1 MQVVKHVTAPDEIQR
16 SWRLT
21 LALCVMVLLGIIA
34 TAILTAGSLS
44 RLSVARE
51 GVTHA
56 RLADNSLK
64 DLMVQI
70 LNAETGQ
77 RGFLLSG
84 HADYLQPYFAALAQ
98 LREARAALGLVLH
111 NEPSVAADLDTLDQ
125 AIALKLQEL
134 DRTVTLKSEGK
145 SDEALALVLTDSGKQ
160 AMDAVRD
167 VVRVLMTS
175 GDRRTELWET
185 ALAQEL
191 FNNYLI
197 VAASIAINLI
207 MFVLLVLR
215 LRYASAQVR
224 TSRQA
229 MKERNDIQS
238 SLLESS
244 VARNA
249 QVHGLSELSRLLQ
262 SCVDMDEAVRVL
274 QQELPLL
281 MRSTSGALYL
291 MAVARDQLRQS
302 FSWGT
307 EPYAE
312 SFNPSNCWAVRLGQS
327 FQQPAQMGA
336 AACAHL
342 QTEEPHEHADI
353 HCLPLVAHGELMGVL
368 VLDAG
373 IASDQQVNAEN
384 EGYRRIALEQVGL
397 SIGNLKLRESL
408 RQQSI
413 RDALTGL
420 YNRRFLEES
429 AQREVQRAV
438 RREAQ
443 GCNDGMALLMIDIDN
458 FKQVND
464 QHGHEV
470 GDQVLCQVATILHR
484 QTRGSDVAA
493 RYGGEEFTIILAE
506 MPPGLALERAEK
518 VRAEVEALTLQAS
531 GKTLGT
537 VTISIGLAYFPAH
550 GNTVE
555 ALLLA
560 ADKALYEAKHAGR
573 NRVVVAT

>member
-1 MQVVKHVTAPDEIQR
+1 MQLAKPITAPDEIQR

-21 LALCVMVLLGIIA
+21 LALCVVVLAAIIA
-34 TAILTAGSLS
+34 TAVMTAVSLS
-44 RLSVARE
+44 RLSEARD

-56 RLADNSLK
+56 RLAEKSLQ
-64 DLMVQI
+64 DVMTQM

-84 HADYLQPYFAALAQ
+84 HAVYLQPYYAALTQ
-98 LREARAALGLVLH
+98 LREARAALALALN
-111 NEPSVAADLDTLDQ
+111 NEPSAVGQLDKLDE
-125 AIALKLQEL
+125 AIAAEL
-134 DRTVTLKSEGK
+134 LELNHTVHLKSEGK
-145 SDEALALVLTDSGKQ
+145 SDEAVELVLTDTGKQ
-160 AMDAVRD
+160 AMDAVREA
-167 VVRVLMTS
+167 VHVLASS
-175 GDRRTELWET
+175 GNRRTELWEVEH
-185 ALAQEL
+185 AREIL
-191 FNNYLI
+191 NNYLI
-197 VAASIAINLI
+197 LAASTALNLVL
-207 MFVLLVLR
+207 FVLLVQR

-224 TSRQA
+224 ASRKA
-229 MKERNDIQS
+229 MEERNDEQS

-244 VARNA
+244 AARNE

-262 SCVDMDEAVRVL
+262 SCVDMEEAVRVL
-274 QQELPLL
+274 QQQLPSL

-291 MAVARDQLRQS
+291 MAASHDQLRRS
-302 FSWGT
+302 FAWGD

-312 SFNPSNCWAVRLGQS
+312 YFEPSECWAVRLGQS
-327 FQQPAQMGA
+327 FQQPAQRGA

-342 QTEEPHEHADI
+342 QSEHPREHADI
-353 HCLPLVAHGELMGVL
+353 HCLPLVAHGELLGVL

-373 IASDQQVNAEN
+373 VASDQQVNAEN
-384 EGYRRIALEQVGL
+384 EGYRRITLEQIGL

-438 RREAQ
+438 RRGAQ
-443 GCNDGMALLMIDIDN
+443 GCNDGMALLMIDVDN
-458 FKQVND
+458 FKQFND
-464 QHGHEV
+464 QYGHEV
-470 GDQVLCQVATILHR
+470 GDQVLCQVAAILQR

-493 RYGGEEFTIILAE
+493 RYGGEEFIIVLAE
-506 MPPGLALERAEK
+506 MPAGLALERAEK
-518 VRAEVEALTLQAS
+518 VRAEVEALVLQAS
-531 GKTLGT
+531 GKSIGT
-537 VTISIGLAYFPAH
+537 VTISIGLANFPAH
-550 GNTVE
+550 GSTVE

-573 NRVVVAT
+573 NRVVVAS